1 MISKIELFNKIRN
14 EERLTAV
21 EIIVSSED
29 EKLCSVVINDRMFS
43 CPYKV
48 IYNDELKNEIKN
60 IVDDEILV
68 IEFVDNELSEAW
80 KLSYLLGGI
89 EEERWDRR
97 VVFHSYDDM
106 NEMFCID
113 MMLLEE
119 IKGENIHPLPEWKEY
134 IIDSA
139 IITYHISSSL
149 E

>member
-1 MISKIELFNKIRN
+1 MSK
-14 EERLTAV
+14 
-21 EIIVSSED
+21 
-29 EKLCSVVINDRMFS
+29 
-43 CPYKV
+43 
-48 IYNDELKNEIKN
+48 LKNEIKN

-80 KLSYLLGGI
+80 KLSYSLGGI

-119 IKGENIHPLPEWKEY
+119 IKGENFHPLPEWKEY
-134 IIDSA
+134 IIDWYKEHL
-139 IITYHISSSL
+139 I
-149 E
+149 

>member
-48 IYNDELKNEIKN
+48 VYNDELKNEIKN

-80 KLSYLLGGI
+80 KLSYSLGGI

-97 VVFHSYDDM
+97 VVFHPYDDM

-113 MMLLEE
+113 MMTLEE
-119 IKGENIHPLPEWKEY
+119 IKGENFYPLPEWKEY
-134 IIDSA
+134 IIDWYKEHL
-139 IITYHISSSL
+139 I
-149 E
+149 

>member
-48 IYNDELKNEIKN
+48 VYNDELKNEIKN

-80 KLSYLLGGI
+80 KLSYSLGGI

-119 IKGENIHPLPEWKEY
+119 IKGENFHPLPEWKEY
-134 IIDSA
+134 IIDWYKEHL
-139 IITYHISSSL
+139 I
-149 E
+149 

>member
-134 IIDSA
+134 IIDWYKEHL
-139 IITYHISSSL
+139 I
-149 E
+149 

>member
-1 MISKIELFNKIRN
+1 MISKIKLFNKIRN

-48 IYNDELKNEIKN
+48 VYNDELKNEIKN

-80 KLSYLLGGI
+80 KLSYSLGGI

-119 IKGENIHPLPEWKEY
+119 IKGENFHPLPEWKEY
-134 IIDSA
+134 IIDWYKEHL
-139 IITYHISSSL
+139 I
-149 E
+149 

>member
-48 IYNDELKNEIKN
+48 VYNDELKNEIKN
-60 IVDDEILV
+60 IVDDDILV

-80 KLSYLLGGI
+80 KLSYSLGGI

-119 IKGENIHPLPEWKEY
+119 IKGENFHPLPEWKEY
-134 IIDSA
+134 IIDWYKEHL
-139 IITYHISSSL
+139 I
-149 E
+149 

>member
-48 IYNDELKNEIKN
+48 VYNDELKNEIKK

-80 KLSYLLGGI
+80 KLSYSLGGI

-119 IKGENIHPLPEWKEY
+119 IKGENFHPLPEWKEY
-134 IIDSA
+134 IIDWYKEHL
-139 IITYHISSSL
+139 I
-149 E
+149 